1 EPKPEIYIQAIGG
14 DNLVYKDELAKDI
27 ILHGTLLNLPKN
39 SQIKSVNIF
48 LNPQV
53 KVDGKIKNSDW
64 NAVVSGTELAKLD
77 AIRVQANYE

>member
-1 EPKPEIYIQAIGG
+1 M
-14 DNLVYKDELAKDI
+14 
-27 ILHGTLLNLPKN
+27 LNLPKN

-64 NAVVSGTELAKLD
+64 NAVISGTELAKLD
-77 AIRVQANYE
+77 AIRVQANYEVNGQTKTLVQTHTYQKIYQKANLDIV